1 MFQVN
6 DTVMYGSSGVCR
18 ISEICAKKFGGSE
31 VLYYVLKPVYDE
43 NSTIYCPV
51 DSPKLKIRQLLSVN
65 EIYRLIQE
73 MPDTQTEWIDNE
85 QQRKEKFSKIV
96 KEGDHR
102 ELIKLIRALY
112 FNREEKHR
120 SGKKFYLSDDRIM
133 KEAETILHEEFAH
146 VLNIKLEEV
155 VPFIM
160 GELQKQEEAR
170 CAQPE

>member
-1 MFQVN
+1 
-6 DTVMYGSSGVCR
+6 
-18 ISEICAKKFGGSE
+18 
-31 VLYYVLKPVYDE
+31 
-43 NSTIYCPV
+43 
-51 DSPKLKIRQLLSVN
+51 
-65 EIYRLIQE
+65 
-73 MPDTQTEWIDNE
+73 MPDAQTEWIDNE

-120 SGKKFYLSDDRIM
+120 SGKKFYLSDERIM